1 MRVQTS
7 ADYSTI
13 EAISERLIEASDSL
27 GKMTERVAKARQIRD
42 YDSDRRKRV
51 LSCAVADYLNKG
63 ESATAAEHKA
73 RASESYAEMI
83 KARGAEM
90 ANAESVIAE
99 WDALKIKWETARS
112 LLSVQKSL
120 VANL

>member
-13 EAISERLIEASDSL
+13 EAISERLIEASNAL
-27 GKMTERVAKARQIRD
+27 GNMAERVAKARQVKE
-42 YDSDRRKRV
+42 YDSDRRKRA
-51 LSCAVADYLNKG
+51 LSCVVASRLSTG
-63 ESATAAEHKA
+63 ESATAAEHQA
-73 RASESYAEMI
+73 RATEAYAEMM
-83 KARGAEM
+83 KSHAEQLT
-90 ANAESVIAE
+90 NAEQVCAE
-99 WDALKIKWETARS
+99 WEAAKIKWETARS

>member
-13 EAISERLIEASDSL
+13 EAISERLIESSDVL
-27 GKMTERVAKARQIRD
+27 GHMADKVAKARQVRE
-42 YDSDRRKRV
+42 YDSDRRKRA
-51 LSCAVADYLNKG
+51 LSCSVADFLKSG

-73 RASESYAEMI
+73 RASDSYAEMM
-83 KARGAEM
+83 KSRGAEL
-90 ANAESVIAE
+90 AAAEAVILE
-99 WDALKIKWETARS
+99 WEAAKIKWETARS

-120 VANL
+120 VAHL

>member
-13 EAISERLIEASDSL
+13 EAISERLIESSNLL
-27 GKMTERVAKARQIRD
+27 GNMAERVAKARQIRD
-42 YDSDRRKRV
+42 YDSDRRKRA
-51 LSCAVADYLNKG
+51 LSVAVADFLTKG

-73 RASESYAEMI
+73 RASESYAEMM
-83 KARGAEM
+83 KARGTELAAAEH
-90 ANAESVIAE
+90 VICE
-99 WDALKIKWETARS
+99 WEAAKIKWETARS

>member
-13 EAISERLIEASDSL
+13 EAISERLIEASDAL
-27 GKMTERVAKARQIRD
+27 GMMADRVAKARQIRD
-42 YDSDRRKRV
+42 YDNDRRKRA
-51 LSCAVADYLNKG
+51 LSCAVADFLKSG

-73 RASESYAEMI
+73 RASESYAETM
-83 KARGAEM
+83 KARGTEFAAAE
-90 ANAESVIAE
+90 AVIAE
-99 WDALKIKWETARS
+99 WDAAKIRWETARS

>member
-13 EAISERLIEASDSL
+13 ESISERLIEASDAL
-27 GKMTERVAKARQIRD
+27 GKMTERVAKARQIKD
-42 YDSDRRKRV
+42 YDSDRRKRALACCV
-51 LSCAVADYLNKG
+51 TPLLAGN
-63 ESATAAEHKA
+63 SAASAEHQA
-73 RASESYAEMI
+73 RASESYGELLESRGSELA
-83 KARGAEM
+83 GAE
-90 ANAESVIAE
+90 EVIAE
-99 WDALKIKWETARS
+99 WEAAKIKWETARS

>member
-13 EAISERLIEASDSL
+13 EAISERLIEAANRIGNLADA
-27 GKMTERVAKARQIRD
+27 VAKARQVQD
-42 YDSDRRKRV
+42 YDTDRRKRA
-51 LSCAVADYLNKG
+51 LSCSVMDFLSKG
-63 ESATAAEHKA
+63 DSATAAEHKA
-73 RASESYAEMI
+73 RASESYNESMN
-83 KARGAEM
+83 ARASELE
-90 ANAESVIAE
+90 NALVVIAQ
-99 WDALKIKWETARS
+99 WDAEKIKWETARS